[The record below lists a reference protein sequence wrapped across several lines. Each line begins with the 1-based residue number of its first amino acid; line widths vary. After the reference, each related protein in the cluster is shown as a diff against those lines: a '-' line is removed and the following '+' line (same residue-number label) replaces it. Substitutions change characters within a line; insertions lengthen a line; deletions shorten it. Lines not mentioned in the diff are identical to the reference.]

1 MLKRIH
7 KVFAWMTHCYSNG
20 VRVYVD
26 VFLVPEFYI
35 MLQKEN
41 YSFLNYH
48 HTHNNVC
55 DVNVCGLKI

>member
-7 KVFAWMTHCYSNG
+7 KVFAWMTPCYSNG
-20 VRVYVD
+20 VRAYVN
-26 VFLVPEFYI
+26 VFLVLEMYI

-48 HTHNNVC
+48 HTRTHTQRVMLMY
-55 DVNVCGLKI
+55 VA